1 MTTFQTILMLLL
13 MAGLIVCYEAIKKTI
28 PLNKKRAFRVLQ
40 ELGSQKV
47 EEVHEYIM
55 FSYQDTTF

>member
-1 MTTFQTILMLLL
+1 MTTFQTTFILLL

-28 PLNKKRAFRVLQ
+28 PLNKKGAIRVLQ
-40 ELGSQKV
+40 QLDSQTV

-55 FSYQDTTF
+55 FRYQDATF